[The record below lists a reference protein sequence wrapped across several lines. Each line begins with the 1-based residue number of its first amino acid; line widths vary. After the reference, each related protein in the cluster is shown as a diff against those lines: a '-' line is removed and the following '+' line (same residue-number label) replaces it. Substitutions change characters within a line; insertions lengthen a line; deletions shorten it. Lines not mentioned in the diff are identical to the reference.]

1 MMPLGLVRVATAGL
15 IAAAAGLA
23 GLAVAPNTAS
33 SPVLSPSS
41 AAGGPEPLVPSDISA
56 LSARLRATGLF
67 PAAIPLADAIASNP
81 EAAAA
86 ALGDQAEG
94 ANAAIPRP
102 PIIALVRED
111 GVWRIHAG
119 GVITERE
126 RLIVGD
132 ELYDGWRIDEIGASQ
147 VILRR
152 GDEVYPIYVFDPPG
166 EG

>member
-15 IAAAAGLA
+15 IAATAGLA
-23 GLAVAPNTAS
+23 GLAVAPGATPSA
-33 SPVLSPSS
+33 VLSPSS

-67 PAAIPLADAIASNP
+67 PAAIPLAEAIAGSP
-81 EAAAA
+81 DAAA
-86 ALGDQAEG
+86 ALGDQAESG
-94 ANAAIPRP
+94 SAAIPRP